1 MENIAILDRV
11 LQSLSV
17 EVGLAPTFCFRHM
30 YKQNHDLVN
39 LLQPVISAM
48 GYELWG
54 LEYFPRGNSSLLRI
68 YIDKVAGISL
78 EDCTRVSDQVA
89 GVLDVHDPISGH
101 YNLEVSS
108 PGLDRPLFSLEQFKR
123 YQGYPVL
130 VRLASKIDGR
140 KKLSGLI
147 EAVSADAVQIN
158 EDGQIL
164 DVPAALIEKANIK
177 Q

>member
-1 MENIAILDRV
+1 M
-11 LQSLSV
+11 SG
-17 EVGLAPTFCFRHM
+17 EVGLAPTFCFRRM

-54 LEYFPRGNSSLLRI
+54 LEYFPRGNASLLRI

-89 GVLDVHDPISGH
+89 GVLDVHDPIRGR
-101 YNLEVSS
+101 YDLEVSS

-123 YQGYPVL
+123 FQGYPVR
-130 VRLASKIDGR
+130 VKLASKIDGR

-158 EDGQIL
+158 EDGQL
-164 DVPAALIEKANIK
+164 FNVPADLIEKANIK